1 MTTSCFFIRRAK
13 FSIETNYMQK
23 FSIQELAD
31 DAHLERSYFSTLFKE
46 QVGCSPQQYLIRC
59 RMENAASMLLDQH
72 MRPGEAARAVG
83 YPDEFSFS
91 RAFRKHYGISPSE
104 YKKGEPVTQLEEIE

>member
-1 MTTSCFFIRRAK
+1 
-13 FSIETNYMQK
+13 MQESGAPK
-23 FSIQELAD
+23 VRLMFQDEAGFGRIN
-31 DAHLERSYFSTLFKE
+31 K

-72 MRPGEAARAVG
+72 MRPGEVARAVG

-104 YKKGEPVTQLEEIE
+104 YKKGELVTQLEE